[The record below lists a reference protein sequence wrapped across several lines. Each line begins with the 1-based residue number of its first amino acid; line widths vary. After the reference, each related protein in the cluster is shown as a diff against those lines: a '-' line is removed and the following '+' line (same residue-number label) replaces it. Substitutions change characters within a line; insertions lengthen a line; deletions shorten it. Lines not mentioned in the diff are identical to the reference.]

1 VKAPTAPWLL
11 GALGFVVMLASHW
24 LPGPRI
30 ETFDNG
36 EVNIVFMPLG
46 LAIMAAASWW
56 QFKIENPDF
65 DD

>member
-1 VKAPTAPWLL
+1 
-11 GALGFVVMLASHW
+11 MLASHW